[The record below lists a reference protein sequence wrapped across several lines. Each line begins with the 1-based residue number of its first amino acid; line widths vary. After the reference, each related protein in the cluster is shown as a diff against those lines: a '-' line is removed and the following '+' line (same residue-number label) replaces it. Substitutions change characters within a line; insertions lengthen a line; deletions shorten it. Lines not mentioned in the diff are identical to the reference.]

1 MHCNSFERAARAWA
15 RGFTLIEVM
24 IVVAIV
30 AILASVA
37 YPAYTDYIRRGQL
50 QEAFTNLANYRIR
63 MEQYYQDNRR
73 YTTGAA
79 ANTCAGAAAA
89 NPLTAAELGGPIR
102 HFTYACVPGNSGQTY
117 VLTATGVAGSNTAG
131 YVYTINEAGARQTTQ
146 FRGVAQNPARDC
158 WASRAAN
165 SCD

>member
-1 MHCNSFERAARAWA
+1 MHRPVLGQAPRAWQ

-30 AILASVA
+30 AILSSVA
-37 YPAYTDYIRRGQL
+37 YPAYTDYVRRGQL
-50 QEAFTNLANYRIR
+50 QEAFTNLANYRIQ

-73 YTTGAA
+73 YTATTAST
-79 ANTCAGAAAA
+79 TCAGAAAQQ
-89 NPLTAAELGGPIR
+89 LTAAELRGQITN
-102 HFTYACVPGNSGQTY
+102 FTYTCVPGNNGQTY

-131 YVYTINEAGARQTTQ
+131 YTYTINEAGARQTTH
-146 FRGVAQNPARDC
+146 FRGAAQNPAQDC
-158 WASRAAN
+158 WAARAAG